1 MAQAVERPAPN
12 LASIPVRKISDLPDV
27 PRVMNAINVVIAYS
41 LFGMPDSEICAATS
55 ITQEQLEKLRGGD
68 AYDSM
73 RGSIVRSV
81 LDAEAQSVRDLFQQQ
96 ARVAGSVLID
106 SMHHGS
112 RSDRLAAARDLLDR
126 AGHRPADV
134 VEHRHRVEGGLIIE
148 VVRKDERENIPTIE
162 MEVV

>member
-1 MAQAVERPAPN
+1 
-12 LASIPVRKISDLPDV
+12 
-27 PRVMNAINVVIAYS
+27 
-41 LFGMPDSEICAATS
+41 
-55 ITQEQLEKLRGGD
+55 
-68 AYDSM
+68 M

-106 SMHHGS
+106 RMHNGS